1 MVDTLTIA
9 LVGCGNIARAH
20 WRGIRYHAPSIRV
33 TAVVDA
39 DTARAQSMAER
50 TGAPAFTSLE
60 EALEKGNFDAVD
72 LMLPHDLHEEAAAA
86 SFEAGKHV
94 CLEKPMAHDLE
105 SAERILAI
113 AARHPEQVF
122 MVAEQA
128 QYWPDIVKARELI
141 DDGAIGDVV
150 TARACFYDPQVIDPD
165 APRPWR
171 FELARAGGGIAIDGG
186 AHWIRPLR
194 MMLGEIDEV
203 VAATGRH
210 IPGMEGES
218 WAHAL
223 FRFRS
228 GVTASF
234 DALLSASP
242 VAPTEDFR
250 ITGTAGELVIEHGR
264 EGRLLLFDAAHP
276 EGETVMQTF
285 PGKVDSYGTEL
296 HDFSLAVLDGKPLEA
311 APEFSLGEMRTAL
324 AMYRSTTTTR
334 WEPVWL
340 RTGHDAVAT

>member
-1 MVDTLTIA
+1 MADTLSIA

-20 WRGIRYHAPSIRV
+20 WRGIRYHAPRLRV
-33 TAVVDA
+33 NAVVDSHAPSA
-39 DTARAQSMAER
+39 DAMAER
-50 TGAPAFTSLE
+50 TGAPAFTSLDQ
-60 EALEKGNFDAVD
+60 ALAEGDFEAVD
-72 LMLPHDLHEEAAAA
+72 LMLPHDLHEAAAVA

-105 SAERILAI
+105 SAERILAA
-113 AARHPEQVF
+113 AARHPDQVF

-128 QYWPDIVKARELI
+128 QYWPDIVKARQLI
-141 DDGAIGDVV
+141 DDGVIGEVV
-150 TARACFYDPQVIDPD
+150 TARACFYDPQVIDPA
-165 APRPWR
+165 APKPWR
-171 FELARAGGGIAIDGG
+171 FELARSGGGIAIDGG

-194 MMLGEIDEV
+194 MMLGEIAEV

-210 IPGMEGES
+210 IAGMEGES

-234 DALLSASP
+234 DALLSSAP

-250 ITGTAGELVIEHGR
+250 ITGTRGELVIEHGA

-285 PGKVDSYGTEL
+285 PGKVDSYGAEL
-296 HDFSLAVLDGKPLEA
+296 HDFSLAVLDGNRLA
-311 APEFSLGEMRTAL
+311 APPEYSLGEMRTAL
-324 AMYRSTTTTR
+324 AMYRSVTTSR
-334 WEPVWL
+334 WEPVWS
-340 RTGHDAVAT
+340 